1 MLVINQALAVGV
13 VEDLLHLPSTHFPV
27 WVRTRRRDTGSWGT
41 GETCKQCDPEELT
54 FP

>member
-1 MLVINQALAVGV
+1 MLVINQAPAGV
-13 VEDLLHLPSTHFPV
+13 VEDLLHLPSTHFPA
-27 WVRTRRRDTGSWGT
+27 WVRTRRRDIGSWGT